1 MMHHC
6 CEKHPALEDGRLG
19 PQQKVEIIRA
29 AWLLLFKI
37 ITNKTPSFVMV
48 KSTVGTKCF
57 LVPVVQTN
65 KKGLSSP
72 SCFRNCEIVARYCLS
87 IVLLGISRLTNSA
100 VIPLLR
106 TISMETKTPWR
117 PQCHRLLQKSLCFTP
132 FSAFV
137 WTLCMDPTLCFIRG
151 PWSAKEGGNTSVK
164 PQNVSLKTH
173 KNKTKQMR
181 DRNRQNM
188 QRAAARGW

>member
-1 MMHHC
+1 MQRIKWVM
-6 CEKHPALEDGRLG
+6 
-19 PQQKVEIIRA
+19 
-29 AWLLLFKI
+29 LFKV
-37 ITNKTPSFVMV
+37 ITNKNPWFVTV
-48 KSTVGTKCF
+48 KSTVGTKWF
-57 LVPVVQTN
+57 HVPVVQTI
-65 KKGLSSP
+65 KTGLSSP
-72 SCFRNCEIVARYCLS
+72 NCFRNCEIVVRYCLS
-87 IVLLGISRLTNSA
+87 IVVLGISRLTNFA

-117 PQCHRLLQKSLCFTP
+117 PQCHRLLQKSVCFTP

-137 WTLCMDPTLCFIRG
+137 WTLCTAPTLCFIRD

-188 QRAAARGW
+188 QPAVAGGW